1 MKILT
6 KSLLASAVLLCFG
19 TQMALAAD
27 APIRQLGS
35 VTVDGE
41 DIEISDIVGGFHIG
55 DDDSNNVTISN
66 KGFTEYNG
74 DKGELL
80 KTANRGVWV
89 TTGDKSTI
97 NGRNIT
103 ISSKDGRAI
112 QADSGASLSIGG
124 DATESIT
131 VNSNSM
137 GIFVLTGAQMNIKT
151 HDLTIN
157 ETSENGFGIHVQNN
171 TQTSTAPE
179 GASYLKIDAENIVV
193 NSTALG
199 LSAFSNGRMDISG
212 NIVVNAVNAIDA
224 RGNSTVNINT
234 DGLHTTVLNGD
245 IVFETPYTKEDSHG
259 SGNLINAY
267 INVGLHG
274 DGSSWTGRAY
284 QTFTGEN
291 NSAVETVDLDNGNAS
306 FGNVTGFTLSISD
319 GGTWNMT
326 GDSFVNDVDASEQAN
341 IVMQKDAAILNVDQ
355 MSLDNSTIS
364 MQGDSN
370 QQININELSVDNATV
385 NMNATTDDG
394 KKVSTGHLT
403 ARSVAEGGSV
413 NINYTGIT
421 SDDIVDAE
429 AAFDSAQG
437 NVALDGVAQKQTF
450 SEGDVMGELTRE
462 VSASGEAGAVQI
474 TENTK
479 LASMKGVNAA
489 ALVAWRDEVAYTNQ
503 RLEFLRDASHAYGAW
518 AQVYGGESSYD
529 DASVD
534 LKSTTVQV
542 GADASIGDWVVGGAF
557 SYMKGDADMTNGSA
571 DTDAYTLA
579 LYTARQFDSGFYVNG
594 MARYGRLS
602 TDATAGNMTG
612 SYDNNAFSVGGNVGY
627 RFTFAQQAFVE
638 PQFGLQYAYVTGDDY
653 TATNGVKVEQD
664 NFDALVASLGA
675 RVGFNFAQDAGKL
688 FARASVNH
696 DFLGE
701 VDGTAAND
709 KAMQSMYVDLGG
721 TWVTYGVGAQFNF
734 TDNLSVWGNVDRS
747 TGGEVSTHYM
757 MNAGLRYTF

>member
-1 MKILT
+1 MKLPFF
-6 KSLLASAVLLCFG
+6 KSAIALSIATLSFSINAASFG
-19 TQMALAAD
+19 TVN
-27 APIRQLGS
+27 I
-35 VTVDGE
+35 DGE
-41 DIEISDIVGGFHIG
+41 IVANPTQEILSSED
-55 DDDSNNVTISN
+55 NLLVTIHGEKSALQTVNENVMVRGQNLQFTSDTSDTLSISN
-66 KGFTEYNG
+66 G
-74 DKGELL
+74 
-80 KTANRGVWV
+80 
-89 TTGDKSTI
+89 
-97 NGRNIT
+97 
-103 ISSKDGRAI
+103 
-112 QADSGASLSIGG
+112 GAVSIGG
-124 DATESIT
+124 EETENISIK
-131 VNSNSM
+131 SNAGSGYG
-137 GIFVLTGAQMNIKT
+137 GIFITNRAEAPTLNLTAKNISIEAQ
-151 HDLTIN
+151 
-157 ETSENGFGIHVQNN
+157 NGGVGIWAQNN
-171 TQTSTAPE
+171 TQENPRPEQVSTVN
-179 GASYLKIDAENIVV
+179 IDADNTTI
-193 NSTALG
+193 NATTG
-199 LSAFSNGRMDISG
+199 IIAFSNSVIDISG
-212 NIVVNAVNAIDA
+212 NLTINAETAIDT
-224 RGNSTVNINT
+224 RGHSLVNINE
-234 DGLHTTVLNGD
+234 DGNGTVKITGD
-245 IVFETPYTKEDSHG
+245 ILFETPVEN
-259 SGNLINAY
+259 SGNIIDSSVKLNLT
-267 INVGLHG
+267 GTE
-274 DGSSWTGRAY
+274 SSWTGNVASLY
-284 QTFTGEN
+284 PTDNTNVQTKVTGLTLELNDGAQWNPTVIEDWDETYGDKNTPLSGQAIALN
-291 NSAVETVDLDNGNAS
+291 NLVLNDGTINVLHGESQLVHVETVSG
-306 FGNVTGFTLSISD
+306 T
-319 GGTWNMT
+319 GGT
-326 GDSFVNDVDASEQAN
+326 VNLLASTEDGETIQA
-341 IVMQKDAAILNVDQ
+341 
-355 MSLDNSTIS
+355 
-364 MQGDSN
+364 
-370 QQININELSVDNATV
+370 
-385 NMNATTDDG
+385 
-394 KKVSTGHLT
+394 
-403 ARSVAEGGSV
+403 GSV
-413 NINYTGIT
+413 SIDQAAENVSLQVNAAGIT
-421 SDDIVDAE
+421 ADDIKNPE
-429 AAFDSAQG
+429 AALKSLNDKVTADVSKTNAI
-437 NVALDGVAQKQTF
+437 
-450 SEGDVMGELTRE
+450 SEGDVMGAISQD
-462 VSASGEAGAVQI
+462 VSANGEAGAVQI

-627 RFTFAQQAFVE
+627 RFTFAQRAFVE

-675 RVGFNFAQDAGKL
+675 RVGFNFAENAGKL